1 MIALARTAC
10 CWAVLTCTRW
20 PPAAAGVA
28 NLLNLIEKEM
38 KVAMTLTGAKTIGE
52 ISKDSLVQE
61 LSKLP
66 AALAPLSQGNAA

>member
-1 MIALARTAC
+1 
-10 CWAVLTCTRW
+10 
-20 PPAAAGVA
+20 
-28 NLLNLIEKEM
+28 M

-66 AALAPLSQGNAA
+66 AALAPFLRETRPDLPG